1 MKKRFH
7 FSFSDGFWLVA
18 IFATAALCSSFTI
31 NVKSAELH
39 SYGNEALKMLQNY
52 SFHKLNFW
60 QKAVLSV
67 GAFGAS
73 TYAVRRFRRRHGG
86 SLGCLGVLGAIV
98 LGVIIIALLPIL
110 LIIGLFMLIFGIPIH
125 FGWNSGR
132 RYRERGHRGHRGH
145 HRR

>member
-7 FSFSDGFWLVA
+7 FSLSDGFWLVA
-18 IFATAALCSSFTI
+18 IVATAALCSSFTI

-60 QKAVLSV
+60 QKTALSV

-86 SLGCLGVLGAIV
+86 SSLGCLGVLGAII

-110 LIIGLFMLIFGIPIH
+110 LIIGLIMLIFGIPIH

-132 RYRERGHRGHRGH
+132 WYRERGHRGH